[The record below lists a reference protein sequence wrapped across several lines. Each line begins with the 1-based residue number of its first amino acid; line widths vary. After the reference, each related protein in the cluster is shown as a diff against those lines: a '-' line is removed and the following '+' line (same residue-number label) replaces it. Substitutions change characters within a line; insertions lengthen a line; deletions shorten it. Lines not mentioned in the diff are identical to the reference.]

1 MEKDKKGLISVVTPC
16 YNAAG
21 YLHRLMDSILGQTYP
36 NVEMIAVDD
45 GSTDETLQILEDYI
59 PKFEKKGY
67 SLAVMHQSNQGQSSA
82 ICAALPRVK
91 GEFLIWP
98 DSDDFYRRED
108 AFELFVNRFRS
119 LPDEYGVVRCMPV
132 YRDEDSEEERSYDR
146 SHVAM
151 GPYLFYN
158 CLYCDRFVWG
168 AGNYMVRMQAF
179 DKVNKDRSIYV
190 EKNAGQNWQMLLPL
204 LYSYQCDTIEEE
216 CLCVLE
222 RKNSHSRGQYQ
233 GYEQL
238 ALRVDSYCNTIVH
251 TLDSMNTISGEER
264 KSLLDKIKA
273 KYLYEK
279 FRLAIGCQEKKH
291 IWRLFKLC
299 NSRKVKVAKK
309 DAIKMIL
316 VLSGMYD
323 IALCL
328 RRCFQ

>member
-1 MEKDKKGLISVVTPC
+1 MEQDKKGLISVVTPC
-16 YNAAG
+16 YNVAG

-67 SLAVMHQSNQGQSSA
+67 TLTIMHQSNQGQSSA

-119 LPDEYGVVRCMPV
+119 LPDEYGAVRCLPV
-132 YRDEDSEEERSYDR
+132 YRDEDTGEERLYDR
-146 SHVAM
+146 SCVAM

-204 LYSYQCDTIEEE
+204 LYSYPCDTIEEE

-251 TLDSMNTISGEER
+251 TLESMNMMSEEE
-264 KSLLDKIKA
+264 KKTLYESITE

-279 FRLAIGCQEKKH
+279 FRLAIDCQEKKH
-291 IWRLFKLC
+291 IWRLLRLC
-299 NSRKVKVAKK
+299 VSHKIRVGKK
-309 DAIKMIL
+309 DMVKAIL
-316 VLSGMYD
+316 VSFGMYD
-323 IALCL
+323 VALCL

>member
-1 MEKDKKGLISVVTPC
+1 MEKGKKGLISVVTPC

-67 SLAVMHQSNQGQSSA
+67 TLTIMHQSNQGQSSA

-146 SHVAM
+146 SDVAM

-251 TLDSMNTISGEER
+251 TLESMNMMSEEE
-264 KSLLDKIKA
+264 KKTLYESITE
-273 KYLYEK
+273 KYHYEK
-279 FRLAIGCQEKKH
+279 FRLAIDCQEKKH
-291 IWRLFKLC
+291 IWRLLRLC
-299 NSRKVKVAKK
+299 VSHKIRVGKK
-309 DAIKMIL
+309 DMVKAIL
-316 VLSGMYD
+316 VSFGMYD
-323 IALCL
+323 VALFL